1 MDQQMRKFR
10 VTSCWFGKT
19 VKEVERRRFVKL
31 KRCVL
36 EPAARGLWYLKFSD
50 SKTMSFEEVDTTA
63 FLLHAER
70 FSRWIQQRFSS
81 DANSAATQLQ
91 QLAFSN
97 ADFVFSTE
105 ILDAKQGKQV
115 ISSHATSKFSVRKT
129 AVFTPK
135 ICGNFSRIR
144 ATRLHTKFLTRAKHL
159 RDLGRPDFRLRQV
172 HIKPDFEYWFIPF
185 KLRLHWFLLS
195 LYGSTEYSGFLGYC
209 VTNDLDPLE
218 EQNLG
223 TDQ

>member
-1 MDQQMRKFR
+1 MRDFR

-63 FLLHAER
+63 FRLHLKDSADVLCDDLKPADSYSYLE
-70 FSRWIQQRFSS
+70 SAVVELEKKPAAMIQQQRFSR

-97 ADFVFSTE
+97 ADFVFSTG
-105 ILDAKQGKQV
+105 ILDAKQGSLYRKL
-115 ISSHATSKFSVRKT
+115 HHGNSK
-129 AVFTPK
+129 
-135 ICGNFSRIR
+135 RI
-144 ATRLHTKFLTRAKHL
+144 LTRTKA
-159 RDLGRPDFRLRQV
+159 DFVQ
-172 HIKPDFEYWFIPF
+172 
-185 KLRLHWFLLS
+185 
-195 LYGSTEYSGFLGYC
+195 
-209 VTNDLDPLE
+209 
-218 EQNLG
+218 
-223 TDQ
+223 